1 MTESVLKSLGWE
13 IDESDRAVGWFLTDS
28 RGVDFKDYAVYG
40 KGLRHKLRI
49 ALKAA
54 GEGRTTVSVER
65 ELYTEERILW
75 MTERKPV
82 VATDQTV
89 ENAVLDAIGKALEG
103 RPSSLG
109 PAGAPANRLLLRRV
123 MPRIAGTPYARR
135 GGRASGPRIHEATEG
150 GDGRSSIARGSD
162 VKLRVSAEPR

>member
-1 MTESVLKSLGWE
+1 MDRVWAVTESVLRSLGWE
-13 IDESDRAVGWFLTDS
+13 IDKSDRAVGWILTDS
-28 RGVDFKDYAVYG
+28 RGVEFKDYAVYG

-82 VATDQTV
+82 TATEQTV
-89 ENAVLDAIGKALEG
+89 ENGVLDAIGK
-103 RPSSLG
+103 SL
-109 PAGAPANRLLLRRV
+109 
-123 MPRIAGTPYARR
+123 
-135 GGRASGPRIHEATEG
+135 
-150 GDGRSSIARGSD
+150 
-162 VKLRVSAEPR
+162 

>member
-1 MTESVLKSLGWE
+1 MSRIGWIGILVLALGLALMPGSASAADAPTRTFNAPVDRVWAVTESVLRSLGWE
-13 IDESDRAVGWFLTDS
+13 IDQSDRAVGWFLTDS
-28 RGVDFKDYAVYG
+28 RGVEFKDYAVYG

-82 VATDQTV
+82 VATEQTV
-89 ENAVLDAIGKALEG
+89 ENAVLDAIEKAL
-103 RPSSLG
+103 
-109 PAGAPANRLLLRRV
+109 
-123 MPRIAGTPYARR
+123 
-135 GGRASGPRIHEATEG
+135 
-150 GDGRSSIARGSD
+150 
-162 VKLRVSAEPR
+162 